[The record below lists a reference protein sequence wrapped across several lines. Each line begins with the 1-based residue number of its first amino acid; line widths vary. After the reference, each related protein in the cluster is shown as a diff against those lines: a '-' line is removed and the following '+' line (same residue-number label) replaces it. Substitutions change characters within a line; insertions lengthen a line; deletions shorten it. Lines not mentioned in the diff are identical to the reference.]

1 MNIKINSHS
10 SIQIDDNIY
19 FDPFNITAGMP
30 VAKMIFITHPH
41 YDHFSPEDIKKVADS
56 STIIITTKGNSEA
69 EMLPHSKIIYVSPY
83 DEFNEDDIHVKVLPA
98 YNKDKKFHPKENAWV
113 GYKLTIDDETYIVA
127 GDTDAT
133 DELASEKTDA
143 LILPI
148 GGTYTMNA
156 EEAAD
161 LANRMM
167 PKLVVPSHYNA
178 IVGDKNDEAKFVSL
192 LNPKIKCRI
201 LID

>member
-19 FDPFNITAGMP
+19 FDPFNTTSGMP
-30 VAKMIFITHPH
+30 VARIIFITHPH
-41 YDHFSPEDIKKVADS
+41 YDHFSPTDISRVADKN
-56 STIIITTKGNSEA
+56 TIIVTTKDNTEA
-69 EMLPHSKIIYVSPY
+69 EMMPHSKIIYVSPY
-83 DEFNEDDIHVKVLPA
+83 DEFEIDDIFVKVLPA
-98 YNKDKKFHPKENAWV
+98 YNKDKKFHPKENNWV

-133 DELASEKTDA
+133 DELANEKTDV

-148 GGTYTMNA
+148 GGTYTMTA
-156 EEAAD
+156 EEAAK
-161 LANRMM
+161 LANKMM

-192 LNPKIKCRI
+192 LNPKIKCQI